1 LVSSTSRRRVLFWA
15 VLVLAAGLL
24 LELGLRIVMARWLVS
39 PFGNARLGY
48 AHDRELGWFPI
59 AGDRRRVVASRPFDV
74 AHNRLGFRD
83 VDHGEKRAP
92 RILFIGDSFVWG
104 FDVEQAER
112 FTERL
117 RERAPEWEIVNAG
130 VSGYGTD
137 QELLL
142 LERFHDSFDPDLV
155 VLVHCSNDVGDS
167 GTNLRYGGYKP
178 YFVTG
183 TRGLELRGVPV
194 PVSLSF
200 HYAQHPVLFRSYTVR
215 AAATLAHALLDEGV
229 VHVPD
234 PTSEVIREMQRWVTG
249 RGARFAVGLVAENA
263 DVRRLC
269 KKRGIPWV
277 DLDGVERYPEHAAH
291 WTPDGHRAVA
301 ERIHRFVV
309 DNRLLPPAAGVH
321 Q

>member
-1 LVSSTSRRRVLFWA
+1 LASGASRRRFLFWVLL
-15 VLVLAAGLL
+15 VLVAGLL
-24 LELGLRIVMARWLVS
+24 LEAGLRLFMGTWLTS

-59 AGDRRRVVASRPFDV
+59 AGDRRQVVASRPFEV
-74 AHNRLGFRD
+74 AHNHLGFRD
-83 VDHGEKRAP
+83 VDHGEKKAP
-92 RILFIGDSFVWG
+92 RILFLGDSFVWG

-117 RERAPEWEIVNAG
+117 RELAPEWEIVNVG
-130 VSGYGTD
+130 VAGYGTD

-142 LERFHDSFDPDLV
+142 LERFHDSFHPDV
-155 VLVHCSNDVGDS
+155 VILVHCSNDVGDS

-200 HYAQHPVLFRSYTVR
+200 RYSQHPVLFHSYTVR
-215 AAATLAHALLDEGV
+215 AAATVAHVLLDEAV

-234 PTSEVIREMQRWVTG
+234 PTNEVIGEMQRWVTG

-263 DVRRLC
+263 DIRRLC
-269 KKRGIPWV
+269 KRRGIPWV

-291 WTPDGHRAVA
+291 WTPAGHRAVA
-301 ERIHRFVV
+301 ERIHRFVL
-309 DNRLLPPAAGVH
+309 DNRLLSPPVGSP